1 MKGFRKALQVRQGL
15 AASVAWIYVQ
25 ILTVFFVLAGS
36 AVRRAETERQIPEMV
51 REIVGPM
58 GTPRERVELANTGTL
73 APFSLGLAVGMVGI
87 LLYPLYENHMVLDIF
102 IGFSIVCASFSIT
115 QFMHYLAAVVNRAMW
130 TRAGRPAEWR
140 SWAITGPHWLDPIA
154 WIALSVLLCRFAIGT

>member
-1 MKGFRKALQVRQGL
+1 MALQVRRGL

-36 AVRRAETERQIPEMV
+36 AVRRAETKRQIPEMV

-87 LLYPLYENHMVLDIF
+87 LLYPLYEN
-102 IGFSIVCASFSIT
+102 
-115 QFMHYLAAVVNRAMW
+115 R
-130 TRAGRPAEWR
+130 
-140 SWAITGPHWLDPIA
+140 
-154 WIALSVLLCRFAIGT
+154 